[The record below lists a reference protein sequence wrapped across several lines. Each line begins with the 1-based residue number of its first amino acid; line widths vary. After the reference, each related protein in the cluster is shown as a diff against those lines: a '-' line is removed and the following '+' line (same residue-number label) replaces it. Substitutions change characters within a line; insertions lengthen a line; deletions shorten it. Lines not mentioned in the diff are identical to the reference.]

1 MPQRTVESKI
11 NYVPSSNNNNNHHS
25 GSVCGKGNENK
36 IEIENEIYNA
46 KNSEEEIKEEEMW
59 CENDVLLEGFEK
71 IEEVVKVD
79 FEIEQK
85 QVEEEVEVD
94 AESKKNRAHN

>member
-1 MPQRTVESKI
+1 MF
-11 NYVPSSNNNNNHHS
+11 
-25 GSVCGKGNENK
+25 GKGNENK

-46 KNSEEEIKEEEMW
+46 KNSEEEIKEKEMW
-59 CENDVLLEGFEK
+59 CENDVLLEGFKE

-85 QVEEEVEVD
+85 QVEEEVEVEVD

>member
-1 MPQRTVESKI
+1 M
-11 NYVPSSNNNNNHHS
+11 
-25 GSVCGKGNENK
+25 CGKGNENK

-46 KNSEEEIKEEEMW
+46 KNSEEEIKEEEIW
-59 CENDVLLEGFEK
+59 WENDVLLEGFEK

-85 QVEEEVEVD
+85 QVEEEVEVEVY

>member
-1 MPQRTVESKI
+1 MF
-11 NYVPSSNNNNNHHS
+11 
-25 GSVCGKGNENK
+25 GKGNENK

-46 KNSEEEIKEEEMW
+46 KNSEEEIKEKEMW
-59 CENDVLLEGFEK
+59 CENDVLLEGFKE

>member
-1 MPQRTVESKI
+1 MPQRKVESKI

-46 KNSEEEIKEEEMW
+46 KNSEEEIKEKEMW
-59 CENDVLLEGFEK
+59 CENDVILEGFKE

-85 QVEEEVEVD
+85 QV
-94 AESKKNRAHN
+94 

>member
-1 MPQRTVESKI
+1 MF
-11 NYVPSSNNNNNHHS
+11 
-25 GSVCGKGNENK
+25 GKGNENK
-36 IEIENEIYNA
+36 IEIKNEIYNA

-59 CENDVLLEGFEK
+59 CENDVLLGGFEE

-85 QVEEEVEVD
+85 QVEEEVEVEVY